1 MLVIN
6 DNSVVVYSGLE
17 LKQALENDNGYIN
30 IYFGSDIVLTN
41 GITINKNKQVITID
55 GQYENVRHKYED
67 KKSTSTSDTITASNT
82 NTLVIV
88 KNMDIT
94 SYNYYGIIYVAE
106 NTSFKNISV
115 EYNNITYLGPQIS
128 FNPVGLTRFVDSTI
142 TVQDNYAAGN
152 EVAECN
158 RIEMGG
164 KCVITHNSQGNSSFW
179 FRNDSPSMTILEN
192 ANITFIST
200 YRELI
205 YGINNLELNIKTN
218 ATFNVT
224 VYNGLG
230 YGNYGTGNTT
240 ISSGASFIIKQTKQN
255 SAYATW
261 YSYGKLLID
270 DASLRMINDFS
281 SSNAANYNIYFGSA
295 NASLILNNPR
305 EIVLYNVNANIMYSA
320 YTIPFNFEFSRIN
333 LFQKAINI
341 NDLISKGTL
350 PTFAWYKKNQISSIS
365 GTFSNSKTTV
375 TASSFVS
382 EDLLTLP
389 SLDNFIFVNKRIMS
403 IGDTT
408 LHINSITDES
418 TQIIGYTV
426 SKASVLITYD
436 EVSAVTEADEN
447 GKFIYNLASTLP
459 IGTIITFN
467 LKTSQDLI
475 YKTDS
480 VTIVYAGDITII
492 SAPEEIS
499 FVLNPISLNPLL
511 CPKSN
516 DIEVKI
522 LDTRIYKTPW
532 SLLGSLNHDL
542 VTENGDILKE
552 SIVILNG
559 NDISI
564 LSETPIVLFEN
575 SNEEENEISINW
587 AKNEGILL
595 NVKNPIMAKR
605 TYKAK
610 LTWQLRVNEKEDE

>member
-1 MLVIN
+1 
-6 DNSVVVYSGLE
+6 
-17 LKQALENDNGYIN
+17 
-30 IYFGSDIVLTN
+30 
-41 GITINKNKQVITID
+41 
-55 GQYENVRHKYED
+55 
-67 KKSTSTSDTITASNT
+67 
-82 NTLVIV
+82 
-88 KNMDIT
+88 
-94 SYNYYGIIYVAE
+94 
-106 NTSFKNISV
+106 
-115 EYNNITYLGPQIS
+115 
-128 FNPVGLTRFVDSTI
+128 
-142 TVQDNYAAGN
+142 
-152 EVAECN
+152 
-158 RIEMGG
+158 
-164 KCVITHNSQGNSSFW
+164 
-179 FRNDSPSMTILEN
+179 
-192 ANITFIST
+192 
-200 YRELI
+200 
-205 YGINNLELNIKTN
+205 
-218 ATFNVT
+218 
-224 VYNGLG
+224 
-230 YGNYGTGNTT
+230 
-240 ISSGASFIIKQTKQN
+240 
-255 SAYATW
+255 
-261 YSYGKLLID
+261 
-270 DASLRMINDFS
+270 MINDFS
-281 SSNAANYNIYFGSA
+281 SSNAANYNIYFGNA

-333 LFQKAINI
+333 LFQKTINI
-341 NDLISKGTL
+341 NDLISKDTL

-375 TASSFVS
+375 TTSSFVS

-426 SKASVLITYD
+426 SKASVLITYN

-447 GKFIYNLASTLP
+447 GKFIYNFVSTLP

-467 LKTSQDLI
+467 LKTHQDLI

-532 SLLGSLNHDL
+532 SLLGLLNHDL

-587 AKNEGILL
+587 AKNEGVLL